1 LLNIEWAESATK
13 DLEKLDKPIA
23 RRILTRITWFSS
35 NFERVIPEPL
45 TGEFKGTFKLRIG
58 DWRVVYTVEGK
69 SILIQFI
76 GHRSE
81 IYKIK
86 QR

>member
-1 LLNIEWAESATK
+1 LVKIEWTEEATK
-13 DLEKLDKPIA
+13 DLEWLDKPIA
-23 RRILTRITWFSS
+23 RRILRRLAWFSK
-35 NFERVIPEPL
+35 NFQGIVPEPL
-45 TGEFKGTFKLRIG
+45 TGELKGTFKLRIG

-69 SILIQFI
+69 IIVIQFI

-86 QR
+86 